1 MTLDIARSASDHRIV
16 VSVYN
21 ASTAAAISSGEIVRL
36 STGSTPNI
44 YAVTRIGTTA
54 GTAIRLFGV
63 CEHAI
68 ATGQVG
74 DCVIHGPAI
83 AVAAAAITVKAPLTA
98 SNSSTSTLK
107 GRAEV
112 ASGSSTSGLADL
124 GSYIGWAMK
133 TGSTGAF
140 TEIFV
145 NTAHTPVV

>member
-1 MTLDIARSASDHRIV
+1 MTLDIARSASENRIV

-21 ASTAAAISSGEIVRL
+21 AATAAAISSGEIVKL
-36 STGSTPNI
+36 TTGSTPNI
-44 YAVTRIGTTA
+44 YSVDRIGTTA

-63 CEHAI
+63 CEHKI
-68 ATGQVG
+68 ATGGVG

-98 SNSSTSTLK
+98 QASSTSTLK
-107 GRAEV
+107 GRAIV
-112 ASGSSTSGLADL
+112 ATAASTAGGAGT

-133 TGSTGAF
+133 VGSTGAF

-145 NTAHTPVV
+145 NTAHTPVA

>member
-21 ASTAAAISSGEIVRL
+21 AATAAAISSGEAVIL
-36 STGSTPNI
+36 TTGSTPNI
-44 YAVTRIGTTA
+44 YSVTRIGATA

-83 AVAAAAITVKAPLTA
+83 AKAAAAITVKAPLTA
-98 SNSSTSTLK
+98 QSGTTGVRGRVALATAAST
-107 GRAEV
+107 A
-112 ASGSSTSGLADL
+112 GLADNGTYL
-124 GSYIGWAMK
+124 GWAMK
-133 TGSTGAF
+133 VGSTGAF

-145 NTAHTPVV
+145 NTAHTPVA